1 MLFAFATLAST
12 VDARFQQ
19 EQLVQLGQKVQASG
33 CRKSPGDNALGFGGQ
48 EISLLLAAAS
58 PCAKLKMA
66 DDLIEAAKK
75 ECENDGPAFK
85 KIIDAAMDL
94 VAAERNFNPVN
105 ADARDTICTDPAFPS
120 NPILRGIVPKVD
132 PRTAAPGSNNQ
143 NFVQGAQ
150 TVNRIGAD
158 ILTAAKAAGRGPGAA
173 ADVSVADLVFVS
185 FLPYFHFVEG
195 SPADLLYFF

>member
-1 MLFAFATLAST
+1 MKFTFIIALSSLLFAT
-12 VDARFQQ
+12 VDA
-19 EQLVQLGQKVQASG
+19 LQASG

-105 ADARDTICTDPAFPS
+105 ADARVPVICTDPAFPS
-120 NPILRGIVPKVD
+120 NPILRGIVPK
-132 PRTAAPGSNNQ
+132 

-195 SPADLLYFF
+195 SPADLVYFF